1 MEKSKYAQAG
11 VDFEKEHEVVDIF
24 RALREATLP
33 FTADLRD
40 LGITF
45 PEDEGDFSS
54 GFHVNVKKILDSGIE
69 SFVSQEC
76 VDGPG
81 SKPVVHALYDGKDP
95 MKLGCTSIDSIAMVV
110 NDLICSGARP
120 VTLVE
125 YHSWH
130 DTSKEIANQ
139 LARGNLF
146 AAELA
151 MATIIG
157 GENASLSAMITGPV
171 PEFAY
176 DMCHVAYGIILDRE
190 LIDNPLGRGRVK
202 EGDVVIGLSSSGIHC
217 NGITLAWKTAIGY
230 DDDISGVPT
239 KDELIAVDP
248 LTSQM
253 VALTH
258 EKKEFYDSHRIN
270 DQVEELGESV
280 AEAILTPTTVYV
292 RPVLD
297 TLGKYGSHIHAIA
310 NITGEGVHNMFR
322 VLPEGLSLTL
332 DYSKEE
338 VQKPHPLFNW
348 IMKNADVPVREMYE
362 DYNMGTGMIA
372 VVDGKTAP
380 TIIEGLNLLGQ
391 KHKQPFSAYKLGG
404 VGKYKTEDIRVKTAF
419 STQEVYEKE
428 VKK

>member
-1 MEKSKYAQAG
+1 MEEKSRYAQAG

-40 LGITF
+40 VGISF
-45 PEDEGDFSS
+45 PEDEGDFSG
-54 GFHVNVKKILDSGIE
+54 GFHVDVKKLLENGIE

-81 SKPVVHALYDGKDP
+81 SKPVVHALYDGNNP

-130 DTSKEIANQ
+130 NTHKEIANH

-157 GENASLSAMITGPV
+157 GENASLSAMITGPF
-171 PEFAY
+171 PDLAY
-176 DMCHVAYGIILDRE
+176 DMCHMAHGVIFDSE
-190 LIDNPLGRGRVK
+190 LIQKPLGKGRVQ
-202 EGDVVIGLSSSGIHC
+202 EGDIVIGLSSSGIHC

-239 KDELIAVDP
+239 KEELMAVDP

-253 VALTH
+253 IALTH

-270 DQVEELGESV
+270 DQTEELGGSV
-280 AEAILTPTTVYV
+280 AEAILTPTIIYV
-292 RPVLD
+292 RPVLEI
-297 TLGKYGSHIHAIA
+297 LNRYGSQIHAIA
-310 NITGEGVHNMFR
+310 NITGEGVHNLFR
-322 VLPEGLSLTL
+322 VLPKDLSMSL
-332 DYSKEE
+332 DYSKDK
-338 VQKPHPLFNW
+338 VQKPHPIFNW
-348 IMKNADVPVREMYE
+348 IQRNADVPTREMYE
-362 DYNMGTGMIA
+362 DYNMGTGMVI

-380 TIIEGLNLLGQ
+380 AVISDFNGLGQ
-391 KHKQPFSAYKLGG
+391 QHKQPFSAYNLGDIG
-404 VGKYKTEDIRVKTAF
+404 RYQNREIRVKTA
-419 STQEVYEKE
+419 SEKMEVYEKR
-428 VKK
+428 